1 MDSNRRD
8 LFRRNVLRA
17 GGVFLGTAAGCLGS
31 DSPETDSDGDGV
43 LDSADYAPQD
53 PEVSRKSD
61 LVTETPHGGRASAS
75 RETSTSTRTPTATA
89 TQTPQS
95 TPTPQPDNELRVV
108 DESPFIGVSYITAYG
123 PEEVRVHIDP
133 SDPNLT
139 RTDNRELLVLAI
151 EYPLGRLITE
161 ASKRI
166 DVTGSKPVE
175 QSVVMDLP
183 LTAEGVTLAYFAMLA
198 PPGTNSD
205 RLDPEDVE
213 SFHQTNPFVY
223 QTGPQRL
230 EPARVPELQ
239 RLTTEQG
246 DKHERIDAEG
256 AYFLTVSGFTLGTS
270 WDVSM
275 YIYKASY
282 VDAVR
287 RDHGLRRSAFVTY
300 EMVSGFAATFAQI
313 LAEAAAEYGFESKRE
328 KVEFAIDFVQQLPYV
343 PDDVSTGYNDYTK
356 FSAETLCELGGDCE
370 DTAIML
376 ASVLQSEPF
385 SYDMVLIQPPSHMAC
400 GILGA
405 DNLPGGYWEYEGQNY
420 YYIET
425 TGIGWDIGDVPEEY
439 RRTRA
444 YVIPV

>member
-1 MDSNRRD
+1 MC
-8 LFRRNVLRA
+8 RRNVLRA
-17 GGVFLGTAAGCLGS
+17 GGVFLGATAGCLG
-31 DSPETDSDGDGV
+31 DRSPSKTDSDGDGV

-53 PEVSRKSD
+53 PDVSRKSD
-61 LVTETPHGGRASAS
+61 LVTEAPQGGRSGSSQSGATPVS
-75 RETSTSTRTPTATA
+75 TPTPTVTA
-89 TQTPQS
+89 TQTPRPTS
-95 TPTPQPDNELRVV
+95 TPQADSELHTV
-108 DESPFIGVSYITAYG
+108 DGSPFIGVSYITAYG
-123 PEEVRVHIDP
+123 PEAVRVYIDP
-133 SDPNLT
+133 DDPNLS

-161 ASKRI
+161 GSKRI
-166 DVTGSKPVE
+166 DVTGSTPVE
-175 QSVVMDLP
+175 RSVVMDLP
-183 LTAEGVTLAYFAMLA
+183 LTAEGATMAYFAMLA

-213 SFHQTNPFVY
+213 FFHQTDPFVY

-239 RLTTEQG
+239 RLGTEEG
-246 DKHERIDAEG
+246 DKHERVDAEG
-256 AYFLTVSGFTLGTS
+256 AYSLTVSGFTLGTS

-282 VDAVR
+282 VEAVR

-300 EMVSGFAATFAQI
+300 EMVSGFAATLAGI
-313 LAEAAAEYGFESKRE
+313 LADAATEYGFESKRE

-385 SYDMVLIQPPSHMAC
+385 GYDMVLIQPPGHMAC

-405 DNLPGGYWEYEGQNY
+405 DDLPGGYWEYEGRRY

-425 TGIGWDIGDVPEEY
+425 TGVGWDIGDVPEEY
-439 RRTRA
+439 QQTRA